1 MKLQENRFK
10 RSIREGTPQIGIWN
24 SLCSEIAAEI
34 LAGVGYDWAL
44 LDMEH
49 SPNDLRTLLH
59 QLQAYQS
66 GDTVPVVRPP
76 SDEPA
81 LVKRILDLGVS
92 NLLFPMVQSAEHA
105 EEIVRMTRYPPRGIR
120 GVSMS
125 QRGNRWGRITDYHQ
139 RFEDELCVLMQIE
152 TREALERVRE
162 IAEVDGVDGI
172 FFGPADLSAALGV
185 MGQLGHDAVSAAIR
199 DGMAAARSTGKPV
212 GTLMGTPEQALGW
225 FKEGMIY
232 VACASDQAL
241 LARNAL
247 ACLTAVRS
255 GLGA

>member
-152 TREALERVRE
+152 TSEALERVRE

-247 ACLTAVRS
+247 ACLTALRS
-255 GLGA
+255 RLGA

>member
-1 MKLQENRFK
+1 MDLQENRFK
-10 RSIREGTPQIGIWN
+10 RAIREGRPQIGIWN

-66 GDTVPVVRPP
+66 GATAPVVRPP

-81 LVKRILDLGVS
+81 FVKRILDLGVS

-105 EEIVRMTRYPPRGIR
+105 EQIVRMTRYPPRGIR
-120 GVSMS
+120 GVSLS
-125 QRGNRWGRITDYHQ
+125 QRGNRWGRTTDYHQ
-139 RFEDELCVLMQIE
+139 RFEEELCVLVQIE
-152 TREALERVRE
+152 TLEALGRVRE
-162 IAEVDGVDGI
+162 IAAVGGVDGI
-172 FFGPADLSAALGV
+172 FFGPADISAALGV
-185 MGQLGHDAVSAAIR
+185 IGQTGHETVTAAIR
-199 DGMAAARSTGKPV
+199 DGMAAAHATGKPV
-212 GTLMGTPEQALGW
+212 GTLMGTPEQAVGW
-225 FKEGMIY
+225 FKEGMVY

-241 LARNAL
+241 LARNA
-247 ACLTAVRS
+247 AASLTAVRS
-255 GLGA
+255 GIGA